1 MNEFTQLNQEF
12 ARDLVRQRQP
22 RRVPPLHGPRHRRTT
37 RRALATGLHRLADR
51 LDAGL

>member
-1 MNEFTQLNQEF
+1 MNEFTQLNQEL

-22 RRVPPLHGPRHRRTT
+22 RRAPTPSVARHRRTS
-37 RRALATGLHRLADR
+37 RRALASGLHRLADR